1 MNHQKEVKKSS
12 RQLNEDYLDAEE
24 DVQRLNKARN
34 TLDIAYLDFQKF
46 AKQEREIWERLA
58 TLSKGT
64 EAERSVHRELDFLD
78 EEQQAFN
85 RVLSNGEEELDQTI
99 TDKTAQ
105 RNQLEEAAVQARK
118 EENECQKS
126 TTKN

>member
-12 RQLNEDYLDAEE
+12 RQLNEEYLDAEA

-34 TLDIAYLDFQKF
+34 TIDIAYLDFQKF

-64 EAERSVHRELDFLD
+64 EAERSVHRELI
-78 EEQQAFN
+78 
-85 RVLSNGEEELDQTI
+85 S
-99 TDKTAQ
+99 
-105 RNQLEEAAVQARK
+105 
-118 EENECQKS
+118 
-126 TTKN
+126 

>member
-12 RQLNEDYLDAEE
+12 RQLNEEYLDAEAG
-24 DVQRLNKARN
+24 VQRLNKARN
-34 TLDIAYLDFQKF
+34 TIDIAYLDFQKF

-64 EAERSVHRELDFLD
+64 EAERSVYQELDSLD
-78 EEQQAFN
+78 EEQQMFN

-105 RNQLEEAAVQARK
+105 RNQLEEATVQARK
-118 EENECQKS
+118 EETECQKS